1 MYGTFEDPYCYL
13 GTSILRNL
21 PGLRDSAALQ
31 QFEAIATAQRAE
43 SHCPTVA
50 LALHITGQFIGT
62 CFRTCIR
69 GRVNSEPSQ

>member
-1 MYGTFEDPYCYL
+1 MYGTFEDPYCYP

-21 PGLRDSAALQ
+21 PGLRDSAAFNSRLSPLPS
-31 QFEAIATAQRAE
+31 EPT